1 MFIFVNMRKTLS
13 ILLLALTILSCTNSK
28 TEKGNNLEI
37 EKLKVE
43 NDSLKTMLTENK
55 EQMRLEVNMIV
66 SDAKAAADYY
76 KKVLNAEVLSKTDN
90 DQGMNET
97 MLKLGDVEVRVLD
110 ENKDY
115 GMFAPA
121 KAGGQSIGI
130 NLFVDDID
138 AFFNNAVKQGV
149 KVISPIKE
157 FPEIPAKNAVF
168 SDKFNHLWVVN
179 QKY

>member
-1 MFIFVNMRKTLS
+1 MKKTLS
-13 ILLLALTILSCTNSK
+13 ILLLSLTILSCTNHK
-28 TEKGNNLEI
+28 TETNNNLEI

-43 NDSLKTMLTENK
+43 NDSLKTMLTKNQN
-55 EQMRLEVNMIV
+55 QMRLEVNIIV

-76 KKVLNAEVLSKTDN
+76 KNLLSAEVLSTTDN
-90 DQGMNET
+90 DKGMNET

-121 KAGGQSIGI
+121 QVGGQSVGI

-149 KVISPIKE
+149 NVISPVKE

-168 SDKFNHLWVVN
+168 SDQFNHLWVVN